1 MFNFNFVR
9 INFILM
15 LLLTVIY
22 FSLMAYKVIL
32 SPLHLDIIMVFSSII
47 YFLFV
52 LNLVRK
58 KHEEGIGSMFYIVY
72 ACTVPFILL
81 TTLDL
86 TNLNGCVTLFFI
98 FTMAILLFGM
108 LRIYEIFN
116 QRYTI
121 NNKQIIVTSV
131 TVLWLIGNIAAEAFS
146 RKMDFYDIYIYVYG
160 IFVYTAFTLTEH
172 PKKDIENGLK

>member
-86 TNLNGCVTLFFI
+86 TNLNGCVTLF
-98 FTMAILLFGM
+98 LFYNGH
-108 LRIYEIFN
+108 ITVWN
-116 QRYTI
+116 
-121 NNKQIIVTSV
+121 VTY
-131 TVLWLIGNIAAEAFS
+131 L
-146 RKMDFYDIYIYVYG
+146 
-160 IFVYTAFTLTEH
+160 
-172 PKKDIENGLK
+172 

>member
-1 MFNFNFVR
+1 
-9 INFILM
+9 
-15 LLLTVIY
+15 
-22 FSLMAYKVIL
+22 
-32 SPLHLDIIMVFSSII
+32 
-47 YFLFV
+47 
-52 LNLVRK
+52 
-58 KHEEGIGSMFYIVY
+58 
-72 ACTVPFILL
+72 
-81 TTLDL
+81 
-86 TNLNGCVTLFFI
+86 
-98 FTMAILLFGM
+98 MAILLFGM